1 MKKAMYVGSFDPV
14 TSGHIN
20 ILERASRLFD
30 EVVVV
35 VSTNTAKKYWFS
47 VDQRV
52 DMIRTALEDNGVRQ
66 VSVMAHDGL
75 TVSLAEELD
84 ISILIRGIRS
94 IKDMEY
100 EVDIATLNKIQ
111 NNNIETVFLIS
122 DEQYRSIS
130 STMVKEIAYYNGKI
144 DSLVPSNVAGALVDA
159 VIKRRSS

>member
-20 ILERASRLFD
+20 ILVRASRLFD

-35 VSTNTAKKYWFS
+35 VSANTAKKYWFS

-84 ISILIRGIRS
+84 ISILIR
-94 IKDMEY
+94 
-100 EVDIATLNKIQ
+100 
-111 NNNIETVFLIS
+111 
-122 DEQYRSIS
+122 
-130 STMVKEIAYYNGKI
+130 
-144 DSLVPSNVAGALVDA
+144 
-159 VIKRRSS
+159 

>member
-1 MKKAMYVGSFDPV
+1 VKKAMYVGSFDPV

-35 VSTNTAKKYWFS
+35 VSASTAKKYWFS

-130 STMVKEIAYYNGKI
+130 STMVKEIAYYSGKI
-144 DSLVPSNVAGALVDA
+144 DPLVPSNVAEALIDA

>member
-1 MKKAMYVGSFDPV
+1 VKKAMYVGSFDPV

-20 ILERASRLFD
+20 ILVRASRLFD

-35 VSTNTAKKYWFS
+35 VSANTAKKYWFS

-144 DSLVPSNVAGALVDA
+144 DSLVPSNVAGALIDA

>member
-35 VSTNTAKKYWFS
+35 VSASTAKKYWFS

-52 DMIRTALEDNGVRQ
+52 DMIRTALEDNGVKQ

-75 TVSLAEELD
+75 TVSLAEEMG

-111 NNNIETVFLIS
+111 NKDIETVFLIS

-144 DSLVPSNVAGALVDA
+144 DPLVPSNVAEALIDA
-159 VIKRRSS
+159 VNKRRSS

>member
-35 VSTNTAKKYWFS
+35 VSASTAKKYWFS

-130 STMVKEIAYYNGKI
+130 STMVKEIAYYSGKI
-144 DSLVPSNVAGALVDA
+144 DPLVPSNVAEALIDA

>member
-20 ILERASRLFD
+20 ILVRASRLFD

-35 VSTNTAKKYWFS
+35 VSANTAKKYWFS

-144 DSLVPSNVAGALVDA
+144 DSLVPSNVAGALIDA

>member
-35 VSTNTAKKYWFS
+35 VSASTAKKYWFS

>member
-35 VSTNTAKKYWFS
+35 VSASTAKKYWFS

-75 TVSLAEELD
+75 SVSLAEELD

-144 DSLVPSNVAGALVDA
+144 DSLVPSNVAGALIDA

>member
-14 TSGHIN
+14 TSGHVN

-35 VSTNTAKKYWFS
+35 VSASTAKKYWFS

-52 DMIRTALEDNGVRQ
+52 DMIRTALENNGVRQ

>member
-1 MKKAMYVGSFDPV
+1 VKKAMYVGSFDPV

-20 ILERASRLFD
+20 ILKRASRLFD

-35 VSTNTAKKYWFS
+35 VSASTAKKYWFS

-52 DMIRTALEDNGVRQ
+52 DMIRTALEDNGISQ
-66 VSVMAHDGL
+66 VSVIAHDGL
-75 TVSLAEELD
+75 TVSLAEEMG

-111 NNNIETVFLIS
+111 NNEIETVFLIS

-130 STMVKEIAYYNGKI
+130 STMVKEIAYYSGKI
-144 DSLVPSNVAGALVDA
+144 DALVPSNVAEALIEA
-159 VIKRRSS
+159 VNKRRSS

>member
-1 MKKAMYVGSFDPV
+1 MYVGSFDPV

-35 VSTNTAKKYWFS
+35 VSASTAKKYWFS

-144 DSLVPSNVAGALVDA
+144 DSLVPSNVAGALIDA

>member
-35 VSTNTAKKYWFS
+35 VSASTAKKYWFS

-144 DSLVPSNVAGALVDA
+144 DSLVPSNVAGALIDA

>member
-35 VSTNTAKKYWFS
+35 VSASTAKKYWFS

-52 DMIRTALEDNGVRQ
+52 DMIRTALENNGVRQ